1 MASTYTASLGIEK
14 PGSGEQAGSWGDTV
28 NTDLDQLDQ
37 AISGYASVVLTGAG
51 STGSPNEIK
60 VTNTAA
66 REELSDG
73 RNMYIE
79 ITDGGDLGGNVY
91 VQFTPDTIKKLGY
104 IKNNLSGSR
113 DLYVFQGTYNA
124 SRDFVIAAGDT
135 YLLRFSGAGASSS
148 TVTSVVTATET
159 VTSSLKLAGELV
171 HALNNSVAIDVGS
184 YNRHHVA
191 FNGSITLTFSNVPSA
206 DDADLGVTYH
216 KEGQIV
222 LWNGA
227 TPGTIT
233 ISGLGSYR
241 SVGSYTTAASVTQVL
256 TYIIQRISGT
266 NYTTVI
272 WSN

>member
-1 MASTYTASLGIEK
+1 MSSDYTVSLGFEK
-14 PGSGEQAGSWGDTV
+14 PGSGEQAGAWGDTL
-28 NTDLDQLDQ
+28 NLNFDKLDQ
-37 AISGYASVVLTGAG
+37 AISGYASVALSGNGTTGA
-51 STGSPNEIK
+51 PNEVK
-60 VTNTAA
+60 VNNTTIQT
-66 REELSDG
+66 ELSDG

-79 ITDGGDLGGNVY
+79 FTDGGGLSGDVY
-91 VQFTPDTIKKLGY
+91 VRFTPETSKKMGY
-104 IKNNLSGSR
+104 IKNSTGYA
-113 DLYVFQGTYNA
+113 LYVFQGTYDA
-124 SRDFVIAAGDT
+124 ARDFVIADGDT
-135 YLLRFSGAGASSS
+135 YLLRFSGEGAPSS

-206 DDADLGVTYH
+206 ADADLGVTYH